1 LASLK
6 KEALYWEKFGWY
18 CKGYHA
24 KWNQRDNW
32 KWCSDCDFYGLC
44 VFCCQESMPLL
55 ESHQLNC
62 AAIKERFGPFIEFG
76 EVQN

>member
-1 LASLK
+1 MMMKVLCVILALQNLEFSGCPQ
-6 KEALYWEKFGWY
+6 F
-18 CKGYHA
+18 
-24 KWNQRDNW
+24 DNE
-32 KWCSDCDFYGLC
+32 WCSDCDFYGLC